1 MSEMTRGLSRGCL
14 RASVI
19 RVIAVIIVIPLWCA
33 LIFVPLTVVT
43 RNPDASIWWLI
54 VPAVLFLLVT
64 VGGGCA
70 VAAWVIWRR
79 IRQLDAAFTPL
90 GLTGQM
96 YHLLHRQYHGIL
108 AGRQVGAY
116 FTRGPLLE
124 LEAGTSLQ
132 TRFGMSRDDVDT
144 AFFARLFNRQPM
156 SLTDPVLDDLLVF
169 PLDEDWMRALLAVPE
184 AQDLLRR
191 LVSFD
196 GAFVRRHVLLRPGA
210 LTLQLYGSRRLLEFK
225 ANVEPDQVRQWFD
238 DLLALA
244 SIAESLRE
252 PQQTSEETSVERL
265 ARSMRKPSA
274 TLWIAAAVVVGVV
287 LCPTAIVAVVIALYL
302 VLGQ

>member
-1 MSEMTRGLSRGCL
+1 
-14 RASVI
+14 
-19 RVIAVIIVIPLWCA
+19 
-33 LIFVPLTVVT
+33 
-43 RNPDASIWWLI
+43 
-54 VPAVLFLLVT
+54 
-64 VGGGCA
+64 
-70 VAAWVIWRR
+70 
-79 IRQLDAAFTPL
+79 
-90 GLTGQM
+90 
-96 YHLLHRQYHGIL
+96 
-108 AGRQVGAY
+108 
-116 FTRGPLLE
+116 
-124 LEAGTSLQ
+124 
-132 TRFGMSRDDVDT
+132 
-144 AFFARLFNRQPM
+144 M